1 MDAIRSYR
9 DLDVWRVSMELTI
22 EVYRVTDAFPAT
34 ERFGLTAQIRR
45 AASSIP
51 ANLAEGHGRAPQ
63 AYRNHVS
70 IAIGSQAELETLLD
84 LACRLNFI
92 ASNGIGELVPSLAR
106 TGQMLKG
113 LARGLRRCD
122 EQPGAATSHRR

>member
-9 DLDVWRVSMELTI
+9 DLDVWRVSMELATG
-22 EVYRVTDAFPAT
+22 VYRLSDGIPPS
-34 ERFGLTAQIRR
+34 ERYGLTSQIRR

-51 ANLAEGHGRAPQ
+51 ANLAEGHSRPSQ

>member
-9 DLDVWRVSMELTI
+9 DLEVWRVSMELATR
-22 EVYRVTDAFPAT
+22 VYRLTETMPAA
-34 ERFGLTAQIRR
+34 ERYGLTSQIRR

-51 ANLAEGHGRAPQ
+51 ANLAEGHSRPSQ

-70 IAIGSQAELETLLD
+70 IAVGSQAELETLLE
-84 LACRLNFI
+84 LARRLNFI
-92 ASNGIGELVPSLAR
+92 SAEAVATLAPSLAR

-113 LARGLRRCD
+113 LARGLKRVE
-122 EQPGAATSHRR
+122 EQPADPTGHRR